1 MSKKLNTRIEKDS
14 MGSFEVPSEAYYGA
28 NTMRAVLNFPI
39 SSLKFQREFIKSL
52 AQIKKAAA
60 LTNLDLDLIDKTVA
74 EKIADAAEQVIK
86 GNYDD
91 QFVVDI
97 FQTGS
102 GTSTNMNINEVI
114 SNLAI
119 EKMKGVIGSKEPVH
133 PNDHVNMGQS
143 SNDVIPTA
151 IHISAVDSITNQLL
165 PAIEQLENA
174 LEQKSRE
181 FKDIVKTGRTHLQDA
196 TPITLG
202 QEFQGFAG
210 QMNRSRLRIKTALNG
225 LREVALGG
233 TAVGTGVNTHNEF
246 AKRVC
251 IYLSDWTGQEI
262 QETDNHFQSQNTL
275 DAVVYMSGALKTLAV
290 SAMKISNDIR
300 WLGSGPRAGFGEI
313 ELPEVQPG
321 SSIMPGKVNPVIAES
336 TAMVAA
342 QVIGNDLTVSIAG
355 QSGNFELNVMMPVA
369 AFNLLQSIEL
379 LSTALGNLATQ
390 CVSGIKATDSGP
402 KMVEKGLAIVTTLVP
417 IIGYDASAAI
427 AKKAQNTGKTIREIA
442 LEDTDLDP
450 SDIDKILDPSK
461 MV

>member
-14 MGSFEVPSEAYYGA
+14 MGSFEVPSDAYYGA

-74 EKIADAAEQVIK
+74 EKISDAAEQVIK

-379 LSTALGNLATQ
+379 LSTALSNLAKQ

-427 AKKAQNTGKTIREIA
+427 AKKAQTTGKTIREVA